1 MSQNAIQEIELN
13 IKQAQE
19 LVNLNTSLQRLRN
32 NRDFKKVFL
41 DGFFKDEAVRLV
53 HLKADPSMQTP
64 EYQAAI
70 LKQMDGIG
78 AIRSYFDMIEHQGQM
93 AAQAIEADEEAL
105 EELRQEEAE

>member
-1 MSQNAIQEIELN
+1 MSQTAIQEIELN

-53 HLKADPSMQTP
+53 HLKADPSMQSP

-78 AIRSYFDMIEHQGQM
+78 AIRGYFDMIEHQGQM